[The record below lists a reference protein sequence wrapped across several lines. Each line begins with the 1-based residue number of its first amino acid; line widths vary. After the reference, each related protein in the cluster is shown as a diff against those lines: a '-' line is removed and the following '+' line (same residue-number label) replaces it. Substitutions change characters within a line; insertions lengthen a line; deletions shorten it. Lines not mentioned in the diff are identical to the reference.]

1 MSRNTRRARH
11 RGRLAL
17 LLAAAGVFCA
27 CGPARPPTGSGGG
40 GAGAPSPPP
49 AEDAG
54 YDFRA
59 RDALNR
65 TLRDFSDALEA
76 RSTRRI
82 LELLAN
88 EFEDRARFEDSLA
101 EFLRQALEMRV
112 HLRPASMEVK
122 GKQAVVVADAEMIY
136 SRRGAPG
143 ADRRRR
149 ERLQIDF
156 VLTERG
162 WEIFQLTPRGFFA
175 P

>member
-1 MSRNTRRARH
+1 MKRHTTRAGH

-17 LLAAAGVFCA
+17 LLATTVVLCA
-27 CGPARPPTGSGGG
+27 CGPARPAGRAGG

-49 AEDAG
+49 AGDAG

-82 LELLAN
+82 LEMLAN
-88 EFEDRARFEDSLA
+88 EFEDRARFEDSLT

-112 HLRPASMEVK
+112 HLRPASMEVQ

-143 ADRRRR
+143 AERRRR
-149 ERLQIDF
+149 ERLQIAF

-162 WEIFQLTPRGFFA
+162 WEIAQLAPRDFFA